1 MIQLLPYKGRPCDE
15 SVLDMVLEREERQ
28 HLEASKKQKKYNYV
42 SGKNMANSLKI
53 WQNWQKGRVPYI
65 WQPYSINKFLG
76 QISR

>member
-53 WQNWQKGRVPYI
+53 WQNWQKMAYLYMATI
-65 WQPYSINKFLG
+65 FNK
-76 QISR
+76 QISRTNF